1 MNYFLS
7 LITGSSYS
15 RFSPLARPRST
26 PSTPQ
31 RIVTSP
37 SHWVKVNSCTN
48 EEISVKSPV
57 FWPQSTKSEPASP
70 SRLCS
75 TPVRRSPKETLQ
87 LLRSFYF
94 FSCNFMSLFNR
105 QLYGGARR
113 VRLICDDH
121 DSLPLLP
128 IAISCMQG
136 TKSQFNNFLMA
147 FSFKLYIEE
156 RLQKIRERN
165 DSTISA
171 ADSLLSLNTI
181 DIQSSFEKSESSVF
195 SDATH
200 TDDNLDSE
208 VRYGVI
214 NYDQLYCE

>member
-1 MNYFLS
+1 
-7 LITGSSYS
+7 
-15 RFSPLARPRST
+15 
-26 PSTPQ
+26 
-31 RIVTSP
+31 
-37 SHWVKVNSCTN
+37 
-48 EEISVKSPV
+48 
-57 FWPQSTKSEPASP
+57 
-70 SRLCS
+70 
-75 TPVRRSPKETLQ
+75 
-87 LLRSFYF
+87 
-94 FSCNFMSLFNR
+94 
-105 QLYGGARR
+105 
-113 VRLICDDH
+113 
-121 DSLPLLP
+121 
-128 IAISCMQG
+128 
-136 TKSQFNNFLMA
+136 MA

>member
-1 MNYFLS
+1 
-7 LITGSSYS
+7 
-15 RFSPLARPRST
+15 
-26 PSTPQ
+26 
-31 RIVTSP
+31 
-37 SHWVKVNSCTN
+37 
-48 EEISVKSPV
+48 
-57 FWPQSTKSEPASP
+57 
-70 SRLCS
+70 
-75 TPVRRSPKETLQ
+75 
-87 LLRSFYF
+87 
-94 FSCNFMSLFNR
+94 
-105 QLYGGARR
+105 
-113 VRLICDDH
+113 
-121 DSLPLLP
+121 
-128 IAISCMQG
+128 MQG
-136 TKSQFNNFLMA
+136 TKSQFYDFLMA